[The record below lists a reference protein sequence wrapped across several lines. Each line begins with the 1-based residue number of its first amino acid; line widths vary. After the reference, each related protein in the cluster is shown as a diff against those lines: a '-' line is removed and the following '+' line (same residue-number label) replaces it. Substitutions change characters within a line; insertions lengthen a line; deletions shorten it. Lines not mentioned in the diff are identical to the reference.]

1 MNDIHP
7 SAVIDDGVKLGT
19 GNAIGPNC
27 VIGCGAVLGN
37 NNQLLAN
44 VNIGADTTI
53 GDGNRFFPNCMIGGE
68 PQVLALSGKDDMGLL
83 AIGDNNVFRE
93 MVTIHPSMHKG
104 KYTRIGSRNFIMVGA
119 HIGHDCL
126 IEDDIVMSNYVQ
138 ISGHCNIQRGVW
150 LSGVVV
156 IHQFV
161 TVGRWAYATGL
172 AGINH
177 DVPPF
182 MIISGHYPPRV
193 RGINKRGLGRAG
205 LTEQQGEKIF
215 QAYKCLYRSKGTLL
229 ENAKTLKADDGLDEN
244 VRDIVDAII
253 RSSGHRFGRYLEQF
267 RD

>member
-7 SAVIDDGVKLGT
+7 SAVIDDSVKLGAA
-19 GNAIGPNC
+19 NVIGPNC
-27 VIGCGAVLGN
+27 VISCGAVLGD

-44 VNIGADTTI
+44 VSIGGNTRI
-53 GDGNRFFPNCMIGGE
+53 GSGNRFFPNCVIGGE
-68 PQVLALSGKDDMGLL
+68 PQVLALNGKDDIGGLI
-83 AIGDNNVFRE
+83 IGDDNVFRE

-104 KYTRIGSRNFIMVGA
+104 EYTRIGSRDFIMIGA
-119 HIGHDCL
+119 HIGHDCV

-161 TVGRWAYATGL
+161 TVGRWAYAAGL

-193 RGINKRGLGRAG
+193 RGVNKRGIGRAG
-205 LTEQQGEKIF
+205 LTEEQGERIF
-215 QAYKCLYRSKGTLL
+215 QAYKSLYRSSGTLL
-229 ENAKTLKADDGLDEN
+229 ENAKALNSEDGLDEN
-244 VRDIVDAII
+244 VRDIVQAII
-253 RSSGHRFGRYLEQF
+253 KSSGHRFGRYLEQF
-267 RD
+267 RG